1 MSVVLS
7 HLRLTNGL
15 IFRTTIRRY
24 GSRLWKNQSF
34 LHTSNSEQYWK
45 KGLHSSAVQR
55 IINPLL
61 PFDVLD
67 EVENEDLEEKNEE
80 LKKQKKKLVRQAK
93 KIQKEKKTVET
104 TKSDNNDGSKQ
115 TDSNERSKGE
125 RKNESESLD
134 ETLPVPMKTYEKL
147 VQLVSTASSDK
158 NATPMK
164 KGGLPKKTESSNGQ
178 WEHSNKVAVSSFTT
192 SKPKNVDEETP
203 KPEAS
208 EGGSG
213 SGIGGGGGGGK
224 GNGNGGDDDRVPKDK
239 DEGDKDKEVDDSEG
253 KENVNDVSPENK
265 EPPETKDKSKS
276 SEEIEEDPLDD
287 DAEEQKKPES
297 KIKEFLSRVGKFF
310 LKCFETI
317 GITLS
322 SLMILGIAG
331 IAYHRVYNDHVLD
344 KMDLAFEKGDPAYQ
358 LAIHKK
364 TNKRSVEDSDIDLSQ
379 YWVKRPQQQILDDI
393 VSGKIVGRYFLLL
406 GEKGTGKTSLLLEAM
421 KKVDGYNVAIFD
433 AHTDPEIFRIR
444 LGRALNFAYAEDYIG
459 SLFSIRGPRDTTALL
474 DIERAFNKLE
484 ELALRRVGTS
494 NNTRPLVL
502 IINNTH
508 LIREN
513 EEGIKLIE
521 LLQQKAESLS
531 GSGLVT
537 MIFNTDDYWVYHNLK
552 KLGTRL
558 EVINVRDL
566 NRQETLQA
574 LQFSREK
581 FFPRSKYPDLL
592 LNESAC
598 NKVYDLVGGRP
609 QHITQVAR
617 HRDVI
622 KACHEIIDREKT
634 WLLNQCGLLGMEM
647 DDDVMEYGK
656 FATSAMLLVR
666 EFVRMDRE
674 RFNTL
679 ISLDNPHPKDS
690 LKDHHLPD
698 LPLWRARQIMTRPD
712 YIQRYDNLNIFTLDS
727 DARVRADSTPMM
739 RAFHEIASQPHFDEL
754 LEDSLQRVADI
765 ESLGRTREITLK
777 DLGYGSQYEV
787 RGIRPGPGAPDPT
800 YRVLL
805 EKSPLHLEKENPVD
819 SDDDDCDLLMGEIS
833 LKDSARWWKR
843 RMKRFH
849 ESYLPANTETYGSHT
864 HHTDNHSPEMSSL
877 TSSPA
882 QSTNVSE
889 TRSCTEQ
896 NTRDVQD
903 G

>member
-1 MSVVLS
+1 MNVVLS
-7 HLRLTNGL
+7 HLRFTNGL

-24 GSRLWKNQSF
+24 ELTLWKNQGV
-34 LHTSNSEQYWK
+34 LQTLNSKIWK
-45 KGLHSSAVQR
+45 KELHSSAVQR

-61 PFDVLD
+61 PFDVSD
-67 EVENEDLEEKNEE
+67 EVENEELEEKNEE

-93 KIQKEKKTVET
+93 KIQKEKKTVE
-104 TKSDNNDGSKQ
+104 KSKPDNDNGSKQ
-115 TDSNERSKGE
+115 NDSKEKSNGE
-125 RKNESESLD
+125 EKDESESS
-134 ETLPVPMKTYEKL
+134 EGNLPVPMKSYEKS
-147 VQLVSTASSDK
+147 VQLSPAASSDK
-158 NATPMK
+158 HGTTFNK
-164 KGGLPKKTESSNGQ
+164 SELPKTESSSGQ
-178 WEHSNKVAVSSFTT
+178 QEHSKESDSLLSASEQ
-192 SKPKNVDEETP
+192 KNVGE
-203 KPEAS
+203 KAPEPQAS
-208 EGGSG
+208 GGGSG
-213 SGIGGGGGGGK
+213 VGGGSGGSGGGK
-224 GNGNGGDDDRVPKDK
+224 GNGNGEDDDSDPRNK
-239 DEGDKDKEVDDSEG
+239 DEGDKDNEVDKSKG
-253 KENVNDVSPENK
+253 KENENDVSPENQD
-265 EPPETKDKSKS
+265 PPEKEESKSKS
-276 SEEIEEDPLDD
+276 SEEPEEDPLADES
-287 DAEEQKKPES
+287 EEQKEPES
-297 KIKEFLSRVGKFF
+297 KIKDFFSRVGKFF

-322 SLMILGIAG
+322 SLMILGFAG

-344 KMDLAFEKGDPAYQ
+344 KMDSAFEKGDPAYQ

-379 YWVKRPQQQILDDI
+379 YWVKRPQQQILNDI

-474 DIERAFNKLE
+474 DIERALNKLE
-484 ELALRRVGTS
+484 ELALRRVATS
-494 NNTRPLVL
+494 TRPLVL

-537 MIFNTDDYWVYHNLK
+537 MIFNTDDYWVYQNLK

-566 NRQETLQA
+566 NRSETLQA

-581 FFPRSKYPDLL
+581 FFPRSKHPELL
-592 LNESAC
+592 LDEYAC

-656 FATSAMLLVR
+656 FATSAMLLMR
-666 EFVRMDRE
+666 ELVRMDRE

-679 ISLDNPHPKDS
+679 ISLDNPHPKDM
-690 LKDHHLPD
+690 LKDHHLPN

-739 RAFHEIASQPHFDEL
+739 RAFHEIASQPHFSEL

-787 RGIRPGPGAPDPT
+787 RGSRPSSDAADPT
-800 YRVLL
+800 YRVRL
-805 EKSPLHLEKENPVD
+805 EKSPLHLEKEGTAD

-833 LKDSARWWKR
+833 SKDSARWWKR

-849 ESYLPANTETYGSHT
+849 ESYLPANTATYGPHA
-864 HHTDNHSPEMSSL
+864 HHTDGSSSAMSSL
-877 TSSPA
+877 TSSSA
-882 QSTNVSE
+882 KSTNVSE
-889 TRSCTEQ
+889 NNFCTASD
-896 NTRDVQD
+896 TRDVQD

>member
-1 MSVVLS
+1 MNVVPS
-7 HLRLTNGL
+7 HLRFTNGL
-15 IFRTTIRRY
+15 IFRTAIRRY
-24 GSRLWKNQSF
+24 ESRLWKK
-34 LHTSNSEQYWK
+34 QYHLQTLDTKQHWK
-45 KGLHSSAVQR
+45 KQLHSSAVQR

-93 KIQKEKKTVET
+93 KIQKEKKTAE
-104 TKSDNNDGSKQ
+104 KSKPDNDNGSKQ
-115 TDSNERSKGE
+115 NDSKEKSKGE
-125 RKNESESLD
+125 RKDDSESL
-134 ETLPVPMKTYEKL
+134 EENLPVPMKNYEKL
-147 VQLVSTASSDK
+147 VQLLSTASPDK
-158 NATPMK
+158 NGTTFNKSGP
-164 KGGLPKKTESSNGQ
+164 PKETESSNGQ
-178 WEHSNKVAVSSFTT
+178 QEHSNKGDKSSST
-192 SKPKNVDEETP
+192 SEQKNVGEEAH
-203 KPEAS
+203 KPQES
-208 EGGSG
+208 GVGGGSG
-213 SGIGGGGGGGK
+213 ASGGSGGGK
-224 GNGNGGDDDRVPKDK
+224 GNGNGEDDGTDPKD
-239 DEGDKDKEVDDSEG
+239 EDKDKEVDNSEG
-253 KENVNDVSPENK
+253 KENENHVSPENK
-265 EPPETKDKSKS
+265 EPSETEEGKSES
-276 SEEIEEDPLDD
+276 SEEPEEDPLADE
-287 DAEEQKKPES
+287 AEEKKGPEG
-297 KIKEFLSRVGKFF
+297 KIKDFFSRVGKFF

-379 YWVKRPQQQILDDI
+379 YWVQRPHQQILNDI

-537 MIFNTDDYWVYHNLK
+537 MIFNTDDYWVYQNLK

-581 FFPRSKYPDLL
+581 FFPRTKHPDLL
-592 LNESAC
+592 LDENAC

-656 FATSAMLLVR
+656 FATSAMLLMR
-666 EFVRMDRE
+666 ELVRMDRE

-679 ISLDNPHPKDS
+679 ISLDNPHPKDL

-739 RAFHEIASQPHFDEL
+739 RAFHEIASQPHFDDL

-787 RGIRPGPGAPDPT
+787 RGVRPGSGAPDPT
-800 YRVLL
+800 YRVRL
-805 EKSPLHLEKENPVD
+805 EKSPLHLEKESPVD
-819 SDDDDCDLLMGEIS
+819 SNDDDCDLLMGEIS

-849 ESYLPANTETYGSHT
+849 ESYLPANTATYGPHA
-864 HHTDNHSPEMSSL
+864 HHTDDSSPAMSSL

-889 TRSCTEQ
+889 NHSCTPPDA
-896 NTRDVQD
+896 RDVQD